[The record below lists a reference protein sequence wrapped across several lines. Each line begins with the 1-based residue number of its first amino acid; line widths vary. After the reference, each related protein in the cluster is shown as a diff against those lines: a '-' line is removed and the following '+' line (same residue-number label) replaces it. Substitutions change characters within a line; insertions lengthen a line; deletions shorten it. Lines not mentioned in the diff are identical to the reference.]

1 MKAGVLSKVFSR
13 PTLEGVLDAIAGNGL
28 ECMQFNLESA
38 GLPPMPEA
46 VPAGL
51 ASRVRDAAAER
62 GIGIASVQGTFNMSH
77 PDEACRRDGLERLRQ
92 IIGMC
97 AELGTS
103 VVAIC
108 IGTRNRG
115 SMWAHHPDNRTP
127 EAWSDMTACLREAL
141 RMAADASVTLAVEP
155 EVTNLVDS
163 AAQARRLLHEM
174 ASPHL
179 KITMDGANLFQAG
192 ELPRMKQVLDDA
204 FALLGRDI
212 VIAHAKD
219 LSHDDDAGNVAAGHG
234 LLDYDHYLA
243 LLRASGFAG
252 PLLLHG
258 LAEDLVPGCAAFL
271 REKLTRLA

>member
-1 MKAGVLSKVFSR
+1 
-13 PTLEGVLDAIAGNGL
+13 
-28 ECMQFNLESA
+28 
-38 GLPPMPEA
+38 
-46 VPAGL
+46 
-51 ASRVRDAAAER
+51 
-62 GIGIASVQGTFNMSH
+62 
-77 PDEACRRDGLERLRQ
+77 
-92 IIGMC
+92 
-97 AELGTS
+97 
-103 VVAIC
+103 
-108 IGTRNRG
+108 
-115 SMWAHHPDNRTP
+115 
-127 EAWSDMTACLREAL
+127 
-141 RMAADASVTLAVEP
+141 MAADASVTLAVEP

-179 KITMDGANLFQAG
+179 KITMDGANLFLAG

-234 LLDYDHYLA
+234 LLVYDHYLA

-252 PLLLHG
+252 PLLLHV
-258 LAEDLVPGCAAFL
+258 LAADLVPGCAAFL